1 VVPQG
6 FCPVRQSPVASPQG
20 LGEGVE
26 SVALLLEPTE
36 LRAHLVE
43 GAISVPGAE
52 LQLLPSANEGR

>member
-26 SVALLLEPTE
+26 SVALLL
-36 LRAHLVE
+36 
-43 GAISVPGAE
+43 
-52 LQLLPSANEGR
+52 